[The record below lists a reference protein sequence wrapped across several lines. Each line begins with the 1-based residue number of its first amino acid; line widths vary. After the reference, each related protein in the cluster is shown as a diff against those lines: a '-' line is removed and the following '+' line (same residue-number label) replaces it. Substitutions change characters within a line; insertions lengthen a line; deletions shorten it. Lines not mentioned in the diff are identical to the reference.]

1 MADFYCNDTV
11 RIQSWVIRGKSQ
23 VASGGL
29 HVLLLPRMEHTEHA
43 LPPVIKTQQQVC
55 FRPGKPIRNS
65 VTKIILEAGHT
76 YIPAH
81 VPAHTKTL
89 AF

>member
-11 RIQSWVIRGKSQ
+11 RIQSWVIREKSQ
-23 VASGGL
+23 VVSGGL

-43 LPPVIKTQQQVC
+43 LPSVIKTQQQVC

-65 VTKIILEAGHT
+65 VPKIILEAGHT
-76 YIPAH
+76 DTYLHMCQHIPR
-81 VPAHTKTL
+81 L
-89 AF
+89 